1 VSERRSYRIDEI
13 VLEKTQQNYL
23 QQLRDLEKSKPKE
36 KADEILLENLARL
49 EAEQTIGKDE
59 LVSSV
64 IQ

>member
-1 VSERRSYRIDEI
+1 MSERRSYRIDEI